1 MSLSDRLLELADR
14 QMAQIARVIGSGSGW
29 DPELIM
35 IRGEVVV
42 DAILGD
48 VPKPMDVAAVIVRGF
63 KPDAYLFAAEAWMA
77 FPEPGAE
84 YRHGD
89 IAKSE
94 ARMEILAQ
102 VWCVNGGEPGV
113 RIFTIDRVNNK
124 LDPFEAEMKSLQEQ
138 GGLKFSTKL
147 PSSW

>member
-1 MSLSDRLLELADR
+1 MSLSDRLMELADK

-35 IRGEVVV
+35 IKGKAVAVTVIAEAPR
-42 DAILGD
+42 
-48 VPKPMDVAAVIVRGF
+48 PMDIAAFIVRLL
-63 KPDAYLFAAEAWMA
+63 KPEAYCFAAEAWMA